1 MAIFSIAIVSSTA
14 RGLQLSPCEL
24 SVLDTDARNLR
35 GMLDKQPNESSLRV
49 DCGKIALGYDPRSIR
64 VNFSVRREPHES
76 SDAVLII
83 NYPPLDHLL
92 VRIGATTFL
101 TGSMHAYDT
110 RPFPTRHFAFP
121 IHFPEGEIAQDVAL
135 VAHTSSSLQVPI
147 LIKSTEDYL
156 RLVRTEY
163 LVFGVYYGT
172 VLALLV
178 YNLFIFLSVRES
190 AYLHYIFYGTCYLIF
205 QMTLNGVSFEF
216 LWPTHPEWS
225 KPVFPIMI
233 GLIFGFIFLFIRR
246 FLGLAVGHRRLDRM
260 VVGMSMLSF
269 SLSTIVA
276 FVDLRTSVI
285 ITVAFSIIAAFL
297 IVAIGSYMARH
308 GMLARI
314 FLLAWTT
321 FLLGIVTIGLKNF
334 GVLPSSFVTDYGM
347 QIGSACEMMLLSF
360 GLGYRVRR
368 ADDDKRRAIG
378 EMRRIEQRSTEY
390 RAIARTTQMLAH
402 DVRKPFTMLMIGLDR
417 MAMVGSDPSAA
428 QALAIKIRNHVG
440 KAYEHVQGLLADV
453 MSISGDQPQLRR
465 QPQSVADLLNAA
477 LGQVFR
483 YNETSGVSFAFDL
496 RHAFMLEVDPLKIQR
511 VFVNILDNARQ
522 AMRDRG
528 HIWVRSLDVENNM
541 IEITLGNSQSFIPPE
556 NLSKVF
562 DAFFTSGKQGGTGL
576 GLAICHKLVT
586 AHGGAI
592 RCSSSASSGT
602 EFIFTLPRAT
612 TLDEAKAPLP
622 KNSAEVRASFEAELQ
637 ARPKSA
643 LLDPYDAERRSM
655 VISRARRL
663 ARPLAVLVVDDEP
676 LYAEGI
682 RALVA
687 QDPELATEVQVTLA
701 ASPGEAMAACS
712 GQTFDLVICDVDL
725 GRAEISGFELV
736 ACLRERLAQTRIC
749 IHSNRSSPADY
760 RESMQVEAD
769 AYLPKPMTAV
779 HFWGLLA
786 ADDLGGWRSDS

>member
-1 MAIFSIAIVSSTA
+1 V
-14 RGLQLSPCEL
+14 Q
-24 SVLDTDARNLR
+24 
-35 GMLDKQPNESSLRV
+35 
-49 DCGKIALGYDPRSIR
+49 
-64 VNFSVRREPHES
+64 REPHEP
-76 SDAVLII
+76 SDAVVIV

-92 VRIGATTFL
+92 VRIGASTFL

-121 IHFPEGEIAQDVAL
+121 IHFSEGEIAQDIAL
-135 VAHTSSSLQVPI
+135 VARSSSSLQAPI
-147 LIKSTEDYL
+147 LVKSTNDYL
-156 RLVRTEY
+156 RLVRNEY
-163 LVFGVYYGT
+163 LVFGTYYGA

-190 AYLHYIFYGTCYLIF
+190 AYLHYIFYGTCYLVF

-246 FLGLAVGHRRLDRM
+246 FLSLADAHRHLDR
-260 VVGMSMLSF
+260 VAVGMSVLSF
-269 SLSTIVA
+269 SLATIVA
-276 FVDLRTSVI
+276 FVDLRTSIV
-285 ITVAFSIIAAFL
+285 ITVAFSIVAAFL
-297 IVAIGSYMARH
+297 IVAIGLYMARH

-334 GVLPSSFVTDYGM
+334 GVLPSSFITDYGM

-368 ADDDKRRAIG
+368 ADNDKRRAIH

-417 MAMVGSDPSAA
+417 MATIGSDPSAA

-453 MSISGDQPQLRR
+453 MAVSGDQPHLRR
-465 QPQSVADLLNAA
+465 QPQSVSELLTAA

-483 YNETSGVSFAFDL
+483 YDETSGVSFAFDL
-496 RHAFMLEVDPLKIQR
+496 RHTFMLDVDPLKIQR

-522 AMRDRG
+522 AMRGRG
-528 HIWVRSLDVENNM
+528 RIWVRSQDVGNAM
-541 IEITLGNSQSFIPPE
+541 IEITLGNSDSLIPPE

-586 AHGGAI
+586 AHGGTI
-592 RCSSSASSGT
+592 RCSSSTNSGT
-602 EFIFTLPRAT
+602 EFMFTLPRAN
-612 TLDEAKAPLP
+612 TLEEASAPLP

-637 ARPKSA
+637 ARPKA
-643 LLDPYDAERRSM
+643 TLMDPYDAERRSM
-655 VISRARRL
+655 VISRAHRL
-663 ARPLAVLVVDDEP
+663 ERPLAVLVVDDEP

-687 QDPELATEVQVTLA
+687 HDPEIAAEVQVTLA
-701 ASPGEAMAACS
+701 ASPGEAIAACS
-712 GQTFDLVICDVDL
+712 ERTFDLVICDVDL

-736 ACLRERLAQTRIC
+736 ACLRERLAETRIC
-749 IHSNRSSPADY
+749 IHSNRNSPADY

-769 AYLPKPMTAV
+769 AFLPKPMTAV
-779 HFWGLLA
+779 HLWGLLA
-786 ADDLGGWRSDS
+786 AEGIGGQRSDL